1 MGYVGR
7 TPTGSILTSAD
18 IADGS
23 ISTAKLA
30 DTAVSTAKIADD
42 AVGNTKLDLTANYA
56 FTGTVTGTPA
66 DVKLIS
72 TTTISGTPSTLEW
85 KDSSLSGELDFST
98 YQYFTVNIHYF
109 THSSGSTNKNLYGR
123 FIDASGNALTGSS
136 YRYAM
141 NSANRNGNA
150 DFGADASD
158 SILLTRDSSGGHSD
172 RSSFIQMQIQDVNK
186 TGKKKMMTWY
196 FSNENHDVTS
206 HLLATVG
213 TGVWTGTSNA
223 LGGWQIYFD
232 GSSFEN
238 GGVIKL
244 YGHK

>member
-1 MGYVGR
+1 M
-7 TPTGSILTSAD
+7 PLSKIQAESMN
-18 IADGS
+18 
-23 ISTAKLA
+23 LA
-30 DTAVSTAKIADD
+30 DT
-42 AVGNTKLDLTANYA
+42 YA

-109 THSSGSTNKNLYGR
+109 THSSGSTSKNLYGR
-123 FIDASGNALTGSS
+123 FIDA
-136 YRYAM
+136 
-141 NSANRNGNA
+141 
-150 DFGADASD
+150 
-158 SILLTRDSSGGHSD
+158 
-172 RSSFIQMQIQDVNK
+172 NK